1 MTSTVILTLP
11 DGKALEV
18 EKGATML
25 TAAGKIGPKLALAV
39 IAGKLDGK
47 PVDLTH
53 QVQAPAKLVLLKPD
67 SGEGLEIFRHS
78 SAHVLCQAVQRL
90 FPDAKPTIG
99 PVVEEGFY
107 YDFARP
113 HPFTPEDLV
122 KIEEEMKKI
131 VLEDQPFER
140 IEMSKADAL
149 ALYPTNPYK
158 RELING
164 IEGEMVSVY
173 FNHRKSADAGADLAP
188 SAARTLDFY
197 DLCQGPHVPSTGRIK
212 AFKLTKVAGA
222 YWRAD
227 AKNDQLQRI
236 YGISFPEEKALV
248 EYQTRVEQA
257 ELRDHRK
264 VGKELGLL
272 MMSEM
277 APGMPFLLPNGMT
290 VRNELEKFWREEH
303 AKAGYQEI
311 RTPVI
316 MNEQLWHQSG
326 HWDHYKE
333 NMYFTQIDEQAFALK
348 PMNCPGAMLTFAAAT
363 RSYRDLPLR
372 LAEMGLVHRHE
383 LSGVL
388 SGMTRVRCFTQD
400 DSHIFVMPEQ
410 IEAEVKGVIALVD
423 KFYKTFGFTYTAE
436 LSTRPQKFMGE
447 ISTWDQAEKS
457 LQNAME
463 SIKLAFVVNAGDG
476 AFYGPKID
484 FKIKDAIGRQWQCAT
499 VQLDFQMPQR
509 FNLKYEGADGQPHAP
524 VVIHRVI
531 YGSMERFMGV
541 LIEHYAGA
549 FPVWLAPVQLT
560 VLTISDQH
568 APYARALHEKFIKE
582 GLRSTLNDRPDTI
595 AAKIRDA
602 QMQKI
607 PYMLAVGAKEVEK
620 GRLSVRDRKGN
631 ITEMA
636 PEDFIKLVR
645 KMIAEKK
652 QIE

>member
-11 DGKALEV
+11 DGKPLEV

-25 TAAGKIGPKLALAV
+25 QAAGKIGPKLALAV
-39 IAGKLDGK
+39 VAGKLDGK
-47 PVDLTH
+47 MVDLAH
-53 QVQAPAKLVLLKPD
+53 KIEGAAKLVLLKPD

-78 SAHVLCQAVQRL
+78 SAHVLAQAVMRL
-90 FPDAKPTIG
+90 YPKAELAIG

-107 YDFARP
+107 YDIGGIPPLTPQDLAR
-113 HPFTPEDLV
+113 
-122 KIEEEMKKI
+122 IEEEMKKI
-131 VLEDQPFER
+131 VAEDQPFER
-140 IEMSKADAL
+140 KEMGKEEAR
-149 ALYPTNPYK
+149 ALYPANPFK
-158 RELING
+158 MELING
-164 IEGEMVSVY
+164 IEGETVSVY
-173 FNHRKSADAGADLAP
+173 FNNK
-188 SAARTLDFY
+188 FY
-197 DLCQGPHVPSTGRIK
+197 DLCMGPHVPSTGRIK

-236 YGISFPEEKALV
+236 YGISFAEEKQLA
-248 EYQTRVEQA
+248 EYLSRVEQA

-303 AKAGYQEI
+303 VKAGYQEI
-311 RTPVI
+311 KTPII

-333 NMYFTQIDEQAFALK
+333 NMYFTQIDNTEFAVK
-348 PMNCPGAMLTFAAAT
+348 PMNCPGAMLCFAAAT

-388 SGMTRVRCFTQD
+388 SGMVRVRCFTQD
-400 DSHIFVMPEQ
+400 DSHIYVMPEQ
-410 IEAEVKGVIALVD
+410 IENEVKNVIALID

-436 LSTRPQKFMGE
+436 LSTRPEKYMGE
-447 ISTWDQAEKS
+447 IATWDKAEGS
-457 LQNAME
+457 LKAAMDG
-463 SIKLAFVVNAGDG
+463 IKLPYVINAGDG

-499 VQLDFQMPQR
+499 VQLDFQMPAR
-509 FNLKYEGADGQPHAP
+509 FNLQYEGADGQPHVP

-531 YGSMERFMGV
+531 YGSLERFMGV

-549 FPVWLAPVQLT
+549 FPVWLSPVQAA

-568 APYARALHEKFIKE
+568 APYAKALHHKLVEAGI
-582 GLRSTLNDRPDTI
+582 RSSLNDRPDTI

-602 QMQKI
+602 QLAKI

-620 GRLSVRDRKGN
+620 GRLAVRDRKGR

-636 PEDFIKLVR
+636 PDDFIKLVR
-645 KMIAEKK
+645 KMVAEKK